1 MKKFEISINEVEQGS
16 VKNILQS
23 GEEILWQGTPYKKA
37 FVLEPFL
44 KFMPIALFWLA
55 LDVIMIVIM
64 FKFIFSQ
71 SVGNPM
77 QYVVIPFF
85 FIHLVPVWIW
95 LGSLIKKSLEHK
107 NVEYV
112 VTDRRIVIRRGI
124 IGIDFLSLFYSDV
137 EGVTVRVS
145 FLDRLFKVGDLFIVA
160 KQTKAMISDIK
171 DPYSVYQLIQ
181 KVSLDMRTDISYPNA
196 LRPNVNNGYTTS
208 YNPNGEEDGDNSNG
222 NNHKG

>member
-16 VKNILQS
+16 VKNILQE

-44 KFMPIALFWLA
+44 RFMPIALFWLA
-55 LDVIMIVIM
+55 IDVVMIVVM
-64 FKFIFSQ
+64 FKFVFAQ
-71 SVGNPM
+71 NFENPM
-77 QYVVIPFF
+77 KYIMIPFF
-85 FIHLVPVWIW
+85 ILHLMPVWIW
-95 LGSLIKKSLEHK
+95 VGSLIKKSLEHK

-112 VTDRRIVIRRGI
+112 VTNRRIVIRRGI

-145 FLDRLFKVGDLFIVA
+145 FLDRLFKVGDLYIVA

-196 LRPNVNNGYTTS
+196 FRPEANPGYTTS
-208 YNPNGEEDGDNSNG
+208 YNPYGAVGGDDSNSN
-222 NNHKG
+222 NLKG